1 MVKQSAGQAERVFI
15 CGLSGGGAMANVM
28 LADYP
33 EVFAAG
39 AIIGGFPYGVVSSVG
54 QALERMKGRNLR
66 VRPS

>member
-54 QALERMKGRNLR
+54 QA
-66 VRPS
+66 